1 MNENAQARVIGQASS
16 VVMPSGGDTRVQP
29 PPPKPCVT
37 IVVHGVN
44 DLAGV
49 YASIEQGLCAGLNDR
64 LDLGFT
70 PDGSPGAGRLEPA
83 SYTSPAD
90 DCGVSSN
97 PDAVY
102 YRRRFSDSPDGRG
115 ARSVVIPFY
124 WGVREEEAFIDKTT
138 PHGEWLDRNGNRL
151 DKAGT
156 KEGGQFANATTTLPD
171 MWGEGF
177 SGKLFGFIPMHWFSP
192 DPSHPLFRSP
202 ARKYMVLAAMRL
214 AMLIRIIRKRYPD
227 DVINVVGHSQ
237 GNLLNLLAQAMLADE
252 GGTRPADCSIMM
264 NPPYS
269 LHEPWTEGVQMG
281 HRQQT
286 TRARIETLKNI
297 VALIDAEAV
306 SAPALSEVTIAGC
319 PGYGAIGGPRWTG
332 GKDSR
337 TTVDDADVAF
347 DDTDNRGCTY
357 LYFTPQDQTVGL
369 ANVQGIG
376 WQGVPEMV
384 SDKPVRSVLSS
395 RFHQRVFT
403 LRRRDG
409 EREKVGSR
417 EYIDRYVLQRPG
429 EKTWED
435 TGLGWFDRMGVSRA
449 SFEDNQSVQ
458 LRGHRLP
465 VPLEVDYAHE
475 GTVTAGD
482 APSHKDATGS
492 GVYQVKTPYDPIDA
506 SIVLANGGWEPTN
519 RDVSQEELLDEY
531 QAYRYGNGLT
541 QITESRNHGLQAEQK
556 AHVFSAKKLGN
567 GQVLIV
573 RGETPYEA
581 RIRLQNQDLGK
592 QVPLSFHS
600 GIPANPEHSRRVLA
614 FDVAVGAGRSVD
626 DLDFYAYLCR
636 VADWRLDWEMKD
648 QDYKDESGMGN
659 DVLTAEV
666 LAYYKQE
673 DEMNRDLIDAT
684 SLYRSSQ
691 LVEYDRAFK
700 ALTLGG
706 GILPPAVENAG
717 LPTRVKSETRAHG
730 LGRSG
735 TAGER
740 T

>member
-1 MNENAQARVIGQASS
+1 MNEYAQARVIGQASS
-16 VVMPSGGDTRVQP
+16 VVMPSGGDARVQP

-44 DLAGV
+44 GLAGV

-64 LDLGFT
+64 LDLGFK

-90 DCGVSSN
+90 DYGVSSN

-124 WGVREEEAFIDKTT
+124 WGFREEEAFIDKTT

-192 DPSHPLFRSP
+192 DPSHPLFRSA

-252 GGTRPADCSIMM
+252 GGARPADCSIMM

-286 TRARIETLKNI
+286 TRARIETRKNI
-297 VALIDAEAV
+297 VALIDAEAI
-306 SAPALSEVTIAGC
+306 STPALSEVTIAGC

-332 GKDSR
+332 GKGSKATIDGQE
-337 TTVDDADVAF
+337 VAF

-376 WQGVPEMV
+376 WQGVSEIV
-384 SDKPVRSVLSS
+384 SGTPVRSVLSS

-458 LRGHRLP
+458 LRGHRPP

-482 APSHKDATGS
+482 APSHKDATDS

-506 SIVLANGGWEPTN
+506 SIVLANGGWEPKN
-519 RDVSQEELLDEY
+519 RNYSQEELLDEY
-531 QAYRYGNGLT
+531 QAYRYGNGLN

-556 AHVFSAKKLGN
+556 AQVFSAKKLGN

-581 RIRLQNQDLGK
+581 RIRLQNQDLKK
-592 QVPLSFHS
+592 QLPLSFHS

-636 VADWRLDWEMKD
+636 VEDWRLDWKRTHSNGRSEEDAQTKANSPS
-648 QDYKDESGMGN
+648 DEILNFYHRES
-659 DVLTAEV
+659 AEN
-666 LAYYKQE
+666 LS
-673 DEMNRDLIDAT
+673 LIDAT
-684 SLYRSSQ
+684 SLYRSSAPVLHDPSGKTGSQ
-691 LVEYDRAFK
+691 
-700 ALTLGG
+700 GG
-706 GILPPAVENAG
+706 GILPASVIAAK
-717 LPTRVKSETRAHG
+717 LPSLV
-730 LGRSG
+730 RSWTKG
-735 TAGER
+735 NR
-740 T
+740 P

>member
-1 MNENAQARVIGQASS
+1 MNESVHARVIGQASS

-64 LDLGFT
+64 LDLGFK
-70 PDGSPGAGRLEPA
+70 PDGSPGSGRLEPA

-90 DCGVSSN
+90 DYGVSSN

-102 YRRRFSDSPDGRG
+102 YRRRFSDSPDGRA

-124 WGVREEEAFIDKTT
+124 WGFREEEAFIDKTT

-332 GKDSR
+332 GKGSR
-337 TTVDDADVAF
+337 TTVDGADVAF

-376 WQGVPEMV
+376 WQGVPEIV
-384 SDKPVRSVLSS
+384 SGNPVRSVLSS
-395 RFHQRVFT
+395 HFHQRVFT

-482 APSHKDATGS
+482 APSHKDATAS

-506 SIVLANGGWEPTN
+506 SIVLANGGWEPKN
-519 RDVSQEELLDEY
+519 REFSQEELLDEY
-531 QAYRYGNGLT
+531 QAYRYGNGLN
-541 QITESRNHGLQAEQK
+541 QITESRNHGLEAEQK

-581 RIRLQNQDLGK
+581 RIRLQNQDLKK

-636 VADWRLDWEMKD
+636 VADWRLDWKMED
-648 QDYKDESGMGN
+648 QGYKDESGMGN
-659 DVLTAEV
+659 EVLTDEV
-666 LAYYKQE
+666 LAYYEQE

-684 SLYRSSQ
+684 SLYRSAQ

-700 ALTLGG
+700 ALTPGG
-706 GILPPAVENAG
+706 GILPPAVENAV
-717 LPTRVKSETRAHG
+717 LPARVKSETRAQG

-735 TAGER
+735 TAGEW